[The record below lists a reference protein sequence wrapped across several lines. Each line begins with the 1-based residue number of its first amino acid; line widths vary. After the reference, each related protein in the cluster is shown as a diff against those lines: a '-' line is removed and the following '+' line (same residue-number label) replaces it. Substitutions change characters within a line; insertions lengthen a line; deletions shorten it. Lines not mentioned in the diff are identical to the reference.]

1 MIKNNND
8 KKTIIKK
15 SQKTGGVGM
24 KHTVDAM
31 GKQCPIPVVMTKK
44 ILDKAEQGDEILIL
58 VDNETAV
65 NNLSRLAGST
75 GCSFVSRKTEGGYE
89 INMTV
94 KSDSAARSQ
103 AEPEI
108 VCTPA
113 VPKGDYTV
121 AITSDKMGDGDPELG
136 AILIKGFVYALTQLE
151 TPPSVMMF
159 YNGGARLTAQD
170 SPCIEDLKTLQE
182 QGTEILTCGTCVN
195 FYGLKEPAVGTVTN
209 MYTIAEKLT
218 KAGKVIRP

>member
-1 MIKNNND
+1 
-8 KKTIIKK
+8 
-15 SQKTGGVGM
+15 M

-44 ILDKAEQGDEILIL
+44 ILDKAEQGDEIQVL

-75 GCSFVSRKTEGGYE
+75 GCSFVSRKTEDGYE
-89 INMTV
+89 IHMVV
-94 KSDSAARSQ
+94 KSDVQARTA

-113 VPKGDYTV
+113 VPQGDYTV

-151 TPPSVMMF
+151 TPPAFLLKDSCMLF
-159 YNGGARLTAQD
+159 PRWRLIQIPSSFIMEGRSLLLRIPHA
-170 SPCIEDLKTLQE
+170 LK
-182 QGTEILTCGTCVN
+182 I
-195 FYGLKEPAVGTVTN
+195 
-209 MYTIAEKLT
+209 
-218 KAGKVIRP
+218 

>member
-1 MIKNNND
+1 
-8 KKTIIKK
+8 
-15 SQKTGGVGM
+15 M

-94 KSDSAARSQ
+94 KSDPASRSQ

-151 TPPSVMMF
+151 TRRQLCCFIMAEP
-159 YNGGARLTAQD
+159 
-170 SPCIEDLKTLQE
+170 DLPHRIHHVSKILRPYRSRE
-182 QGTEILTCGTCVN
+182 Q
-195 FYGLKEPAVGTVTN
+195 
-209 MYTIAEKLT
+209 
-218 KAGKVIRP
+218 RS

>member
-1 MIKNNND
+1 
-8 KKTIIKK
+8 
-15 SQKTGGVGM
+15 M

-94 KSDSAARSQ
+94 KSDPAARSQ

-113 VPKGDYTV
+113 VPQGDYTV

-136 AILIKGFVYALTQLE
+136 GILIKGFVYALTQLE
-151 TPPSVMMF
+151 TPPSVMLF

-182 QGTEILTCGTCVN
+182 QGCL
-195 FYGLKEPAVGTVTN
+195 L
-209 MYTIAEKLT
+209 YTSPSPRDVEESRMPSSA
-218 KAGKVIRP
+218 

>member
-1 MIKNNND
+1 
-8 KKTIIKK
+8 
-15 SQKTGGVGM
+15 M

-94 KSDSAARSQ
+94 NQ
-103 AEPEI
+103 
-108 VCTPA
+108 
-113 VPKGDYTV
+113 
-121 AITSDKMGDGDPELG
+121 
-136 AILIKGFVYALTQLE
+136 IL
-151 TPPSVMMF
+151 
-159 YNGGARLTAQD
+159 
-170 SPCIEDLKTLQE
+170 LQE
-182 QGTEILTCGTCVN
+182 VRQSLRSSAHRLFLREIIQLPSLLIRWETEIRSLV
-195 FYGLKEPAVGTVTN
+195 
-209 MYTIAEKLT
+209 
-218 KAGKVIRP
+218 RS

>member
-1 MIKNNND
+1 
-8 KKTIIKK
+8 
-15 SQKTGGVGM
+15 M
-24 KHTVDAM
+24 KHIVDAM

-44 ILDKAEQGDEILIL
+44 ILDKAEQGDEIRIL

-65 NNLSRLAGST
+65 NNLSRLAGSI

-94 KSDSAARSQ
+94 KSDPAARSQ

-113 VPKGDYTV
+113 VPQGDYTV

-136 AILIKGFVYALTQLE
+136 GILIKGFVYALTQLE
-151 TPPSVMMF
+151 TPPSVMLF

-182 QGTEILTCGTCVN
+182 QGTEILTLRNLRELLRTEGTGSGNRNKYVYHSGKAHKSRKSDPPVN
-195 FYGLKEPAVGTVTN
+195 RKTYRNNKS
-209 MYTIAEKLT
+209 I
-218 KAGKVIRP
+218 